1 MAENKCTSIIEMAS
15 EYVSS
20 LEERHLEE
28 LCDLAQKA
36 QRRADGCGCPQCQG
50 QAARLEREFLMEF
63 ERVYG
68 RGSDHEED
76 WVWNRAGRNYF
87 GEHWDDPVEGGFDD
101 WWPNSQD

>member
-1 MAENKCTSIIEMAS
+1 MAENKCKSIIEVAS

-36 QRRADGCGCPQCQG
+36 QRRADGCGCPQCRG

-68 RGSDHEED
+68 RGSDTRRTGCGIS
-76 WVWNRAGRNYF
+76 WQKLF
-87 GEHWDDPVEGGFDD
+87 
-101 WWPNSQD
+101 

>member
-1 MAENKCTSIIEMAS
+1 MAENKCKSIIEVAS

-36 QRRADGCGCPQCQG
+36 QRRADGCGCPQCRG

>member
-1 MAENKCTSIIEMAS
+1 MAENKCTSIVEMAS
-15 EYVSS
+15 EYVGS

-36 QRRADGCGCPQCQG
+36 QRRADGCGCPQCRG
-50 QAARLEREFLMEF
+50 QAVRLEREFLMEF

>member
-1 MAENKCTSIIEMAS
+1 MAENKCTSIVEMAS

-36 QRRADGCGCPQCQG
+36 QRRADGCGCPQCRG